1 MIATRIISPRVSP
14 NSTAPY
20 YHGGVVHVRTDGGA
34 SARSCEPG
42 ELASEG
48 GSIAVTAETLIS
60 RTGEGPWAPIA
71 VALERDAP
79 LRDVMVK
86 GIAIPSLMGWARTRI
101 VIIVAAAVPFVML
114 LELDRELVAKDLL
127 GVGRFLVD
135 LLLAAYVGFELT
147 RRSPRMPAVAGAAML
162 AMAMR
167 WVLVAT
173 RLCGRGVHPA
183 VWAAAALSIGGA
195 IAIFGRAPSRGR
207 MALELFGKLGIS
219 RSDANA
225 VKAKAITAPSST
237 LVVAA
242 IAGAA
247 GLPILLWVLRRS
259 GVGTWPQAAA
269 FVVYGALVPW
279 VVLRLER
286 DPDGRLARPEA
297 TARAALPLSARL
309 RRASR
314 EGSARFALG
323 ATVVSTLFAI
333 ALGLTLTASLLY
345 GTHQFFD
352 AGGELARCADRL
364 DVASRR
370 LLAAEALELSRRIA
384 SVRASTMLV
393 LMTTAVMPLAE
404 ERIYRGLL
412 MNVLVKKYGF
422 AYGLFVSAAVFGFAH
437 VGIYELALYQTV
449 LLGIGF
455 GIAYAE
461 GGIVAAFVVH
471 AVWNLLN
478 VA

>member
-34 SARSCEPG
+34 SDRSCEPG

-79 LRDVMVK
+79 LRDVMVR
-86 GIAIPSLMGWARTRI
+86 GIAIPSLVGWARTRI
-101 VIIVAAAVPFVML
+101 VILVAAAVPFVML

-286 DPDGRLARPEA
+286 DPDGRLARHEA
-297 TARAALPLSARL
+297 TARAALP
-309 RRASR
+309 
-314 EGSARFALG
+314 LG